1 VHPGVV
7 VEIDWFIHSKDL
19 IEISKISRLVNVAC
33 WFSIES
39 LVIFGLATASEIT
52 CHFAIG
58 WPCRGFSTV
67 LHKALSG
74 AVRVLSRR

>member
-1 VHPGVV
+1 VHLGVV

-19 IEISKISRLVNVAC
+19 IEISKISRLVNVAR

-52 CHFAIG
+52 CHYAIG
-58 WPCRGFSTV
+58 LAS
-67 LHKALSG
+67 
-74 AVRVLSRR
+74 RVPNHWRRQVGTFGIYI